1 MHAPRSKPWG
11 GLPRALISLPL
22 LLVLVGWPLQG
33 WATSMPLQQRS
44 LDWPAWQLPAPLQPA
59 GSTDLAYP
67 RWFAGTW
74 KLSSQ
79 DAQGEEGELSYP
91 VRFITR
97 SGSAL
102 VVGDRA
108 FNAAA
113 VGQALLGPALLEVS
127 NDPANPNRQLGR
139 LTGELLL
146 ESTVV
151 ARRSEQEPGSFW
163 ADELSLQVVH
173 QSGSPPRLS
182 QVETLS
188 HYSRNAD
195 GSISG
200 EQWQATYP
208 APGEGLRLRPLRS
221 GHWLLRLEP
230 NGSGSDR
237 TS

>member
-1 MHAPRSKPWG
+1 M
-11 GLPRALISLPL
+11 LTL
-22 LLVLVGWPLQG
+22 LLTLLPARAEQWP
-33 WATSMPLQQRS
+33 S
-44 LDWPAWQLPAPLQPA
+44 WQLPAPLRPA
-59 GSTDLAYP
+59 GNGDLVYP
-67 RWFAGTW
+67 SWFAGDW
-74 KLSSQ
+74 QLSSQ
-79 DAQGEEGELSYP
+79 DAQGQEAELRYL
-91 VRFITR
+91 VRFITPP
-97 SGSAL
+97 GSTV

-139 LTGELLL
+139 LAGEGLL

-163 ADELSLQVVH
+163 ADELSQQVVH
-173 QSGSPPRLS
+173 QSGRTPRLS

-188 HYSRNAD
+188 RYSRNAD

-208 APGEGLRLRPLRS
+208 PPGEGLRPRPLRS

-230 NGSGSDR
+230 RAPGSDR

>member
-1 MHAPRSKPWG
+1 MGATV
-11 GLPRALISLPL
+11 LTTMLTL
-22 LLVLVGWPLQG
+22 LLTLLPARAEHWP
-33 WATSMPLQQRS
+33 S
-44 LDWPAWQLPAPLQPA
+44 WQLPAPLRPA
-59 GSTDLAYP
+59 GNGDLVYP
-67 RWFAGTW
+67 SWFAGDW
-74 KLSSQ
+74 QLSSQ
-79 DAQGEEGELSYP
+79 DAQGQEAELRYL
-91 VRFITR
+91 VRFITPP
-97 SGSAL
+97 GSTV

-139 LTGELLL
+139 LAGERLL

-151 ARRSEQEPGSFW
+151 ARRSEQEPASFW
-163 ADELSLQVVH
+163 ADELSQQVVH
-173 QSGSPPRLS
+173 QSGRTPRLS

-208 APGEGLRLRPLRS
+208 PPGEGLRPRPLRS

-230 NGSGSDR
+230 RAPGSGR

>member
-1 MHAPRSKPWG
+1 MGATV
-11 GLPRALISLPL
+11 LTTMLTL
-22 LLVLVGWPLQG
+22 LLTLLPARAEHWP
-33 WATSMPLQQRS
+33 S
-44 LDWPAWQLPAPLQPA
+44 WQLPAPLRPA
-59 GSTDLAYP
+59 GNGDLVYP
-67 RWFAGTW
+67 SWFAGDW
-74 KLSSQ
+74 QLSSQ
-79 DAQGEEGELSYP
+79 DAQGQEAELRYL
-91 VRFITR
+91 VRFITPP
-97 SGSAL
+97 GSTV

-139 LTGELLL
+139 LAGERLL

-151 ARRSEQEPGSFW
+151 ARRSEQEPASFW
-163 ADELSLQVVH
+163 ADELSQQVVH
-173 QSGSPPRLS
+173 QSGRTPRLS

-208 APGEGLRLRPLRS
+208 PPGEGLRPRPLRS

-230 NGSGSDR
+230 RAPGSDR

>member
-1 MHAPRSKPWG
+1 M
-11 GLPRALISLPL
+11 LTL
-22 LLVLVGWPLQG
+22 LLTLLPARAEQWP
-33 WATSMPLQQRS
+33 S
-44 LDWPAWQLPAPLQPA
+44 WQLPAPLRPA
-59 GSTDLAYP
+59 GNGDLVYP
-67 RWFAGTW
+67 SWFAGDW
-74 KLSSQ
+74 QLSSQ
-79 DAQGEEGELSYP
+79 DAQEQEAELRYL
-91 VRFITR
+91 VRFITPP
-97 SGSAL
+97 GSAV

-139 LTGELLL
+139 LAGEGLL

-151 ARRSEQEPGSFW
+151 ARRSEQEPGTFW
-163 ADELSLQVVH
+163 ADELSQQVVH
-173 QSGSPPRLS
+173 QSGRTPRLS

-188 HYSRNAD
+188 RYSRNAD

-208 APGEGLRLRPLRS
+208 PPGEGLRPRPLRS

-230 NGSGSDR
+230 RAPGSDR